1 VTGLASRLYARLVET
16 FEFAFAERYRSM
28 LRLIG
33 VTPNTALVTV
43 SDEELRVRFG
53 RWRLSTSIDNV
64 EGLERSGD
72 YRWFKAIGARGS
84 FADKGVTF
92 GTNTDVGVC
101 VRFHDPVSALL
112 PGDVMAHPGMTVTVA
127 DPDGFAAAVESRLS

>member
-1 VTGLASRLYARLVET
+1 MDT
-16 FEFAFAERYRSM
+16 FEFGFAERYRPM

-53 RWRLSTSIDNV
+53 RWRLSTPVDNI
-64 EGLERSGD
+64 EGLEQSGD

-92 GTNTDVGVC
+92 GTNTDRGVC
-101 VRFHDPVSALL
+101 VRFREPVSALL
-112 PGDVMAHPGMTVTVA
+112 PGNVMAHPGMTVTVS
-127 DPDGFAAAVESRLS
+127 DPDGFIAALESRIG

>member
-1 VTGLASRLYARLVET
+1 VDT
-16 FEFAFAERYRSM
+16 FEFGFAERYRPM

-53 RWRLSTSIDNV
+53 RWRLSTPVDNI
-64 EGLERSGD
+64 EGLEQSGD

-92 GTNTDVGVC
+92 GTNTDRGVC
-101 VRFHDPVSALL
+101 VRFREPVSALL
-112 PGDVMAHPGMTVTVA
+112 PGNVMAHPGMTVTVS
-127 DPDGFAAAVESRLS
+127 DPDGFAAALESRIG

>member
-1 VTGLASRLYARLVET
+1 VDT
-16 FEFAFAERYRSM
+16 FEFGFAERYRPM

-53 RWRLSTSIDNV
+53 RWRLSTPVDNI
-64 EGLERSGD
+64 EGLEQSGD

-92 GTNTDVGVC
+92 GTNTDRGVC
-101 VRFHDPVSALL
+101 VRFREPVSALL
-112 PGDVMAHPGMTVTVA
+112 PGNVMAHPGMTVTVS
-127 DPDGFAAAVESRLS
+127 DPDGFTAALESRIG

>member
-1 VTGLASRLYARLVET
+1 MET
-16 FEFAFAERYRSM
+16 FEFAFAERHRPL
-28 LRLIG
+28 LRLLG

-53 RWRLSTSIDNV
+53 RWRLRTPIDNV

-84 FADKGVTF
+84 FADRGVTF
-92 GTNTDVGVC
+92 GTNTDAGVC
-101 VRFHDPVSALL
+101 VRFVEPVSALL
-112 PGDVMAHPGMTVTVA
+112 PGSLMPHPGMTVTVA
-127 DPDGFAAAVESRLS
+127 DPDGLAAAVESRLS